1 MRFLGSILC
10 SAIVRSEDVLE
21 KMHKSSRAA
30 GWEAMQ
36 GILEGASQIPSGNRS
51 DAQEDMEEY
60 EEMQDLVCDLGLIL
74 HSFNSSVSKGHW
86 SQRAQGLLRAI
97 DQVRT

>member
-1 MRFLGSILC
+1 
-10 SAIVRSEDVLE
+10 
-21 KMHKSSRAA
+21 
-30 GWEAMQ
+30 
-36 GILEGASQIPSGNRS
+36 
-51 DAQEDMEEY
+51 MEEY